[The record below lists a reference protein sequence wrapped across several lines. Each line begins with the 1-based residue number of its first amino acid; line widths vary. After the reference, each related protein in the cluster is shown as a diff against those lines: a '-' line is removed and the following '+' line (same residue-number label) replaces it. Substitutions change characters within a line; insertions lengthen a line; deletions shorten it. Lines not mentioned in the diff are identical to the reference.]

1 MSNFLAIATVT
12 AALKELLYSNAIK
25 DVDGADVLTM
35 QPDNAA
41 KAAGG
46 NPRINL
52 YLYQV
57 TPNAAWR
64 NADLQTRRADGTLY
78 QRSLAALDLHYMI
91 SFYGDETEL
100 VAHRLLGSVVRTL
113 HAEPQLTRERIR
125 TTIDNPSFSSF
136 LMAPGKEPSNLADQV
151 ELVKFSPMH
160 LSLEEFAKI
169 WSVMYQI
176 SYVLSV
182 AYQGTVVLI
191 EGDGIPQSPLPVQER
206 KVFAVPFNQPA
217 IEQIAAKLDGSTAV
231 DPYSPITTDNTI
243 VIQGKRLQ
251 GGAGT
256 LVQIAGI
263 EVVPDAK
270 NVSDMQITLPLT
282 TSITLPDGTQT
293 PLTNK
298 LRAGVQGVQVVQR
311 SQMGMDK
318 DQDQPNWHRGVES
331 NVAAFV
337 LRPKFA
343 NTPDTSVAGEVTVT
357 LTPVVSRKQ
366 RVVLL
371 LNELAARPAQ
381 SPNLPPRSQTYSF
394 DADPKVQTWKDQ
406 SGAVVTDPARFS
418 GDDTT
423 DTIKFSVPGVV
434 PGPSIYLIRV
444 QVDGAES
451 ALDVDTRRLI
461 DDPAHPGK
469 KIPNPFF
476 NTYAGTP
483 KVTI

>member
-12 AALKELLYSNAIK
+12 AALKELLYSNALK

-46 NPRINL
+46 QPRINL

-64 NADLQTRRADGTLY
+64 NADLLTRRADGTLY
-78 QRSLAALDLHYMI
+78 QRPLAALDLHYMI
-91 SFYGDETEL
+91 SFYGDENEL

-136 LMAPGKEPSNLADQV
+136 LNAPGKESNLADQV
-151 ELVKFSPMH
+151 ELVKFSPLH

-176 SYVLSV
+176 PYVLSV

-191 EGDGIPQSPLPVQER
+191 EGDGIPQSPLPVQVR
-206 KVFAVPFNQPA
+206 KVFAVPFNHPA
-217 IEQIAAKLDGSTAV
+217 IEQIAVKPDGNGAV
-231 DPYSPITTDNTI
+231 DPNGPITTDKTML
-243 VIQGKRLQ
+243 IQGKRLQ

-270 NVSDMQITLPLT
+270 NVSDTQITLPLNT
-282 TSITLPDGTQT
+282 PITLPDGTQT

-298 LRAGVQGVQVVQR
+298 LRAGVQGLQVVQR
-311 SQMGMDK
+311 TQMGMDK
-318 DQDQPNWHRGVES
+318 DNDQPNWHRGVES
-331 NVAAFV
+331 NIAAFV
-337 LRPKFA
+337 LRPKFTNA
-343 NTPDTSVAGEVTVT
+343 PDTSVAGEVTVT

-371 LNELAARPAQ
+371 LNELSTRPPQ
-381 SPNLPPRSQTYSF
+381 SPALPPRSRTYSF
-394 DADPKVQTWKDQ
+394 DADPKAQTWKDQ
-406 SGAVVTDPARFS
+406 SGAVVTDPAKFS
-418 GDDTT
+418 GDDTA
-423 DTIKFSVPGVV
+423 DTIKFSIPGVV

-461 DDPAHPGK
+461 DDPANKGK

-476 NTYAGTP
+476 NMYAGTP
-483 KVTI
+483 RVTI